1 MMHPRFRSFIATT
14 AVAVTAVTGGVVVAA
29 PATAAPPPKPI
40 PRFSIVG
47 ETFGMV
53 GDHDFCRGTVRVD
66 FTSPQRGITRVT
78 LTSNGFTGDGAG
90 WTRNPICRS
99 QVIMTQIGGRAF
111 YRETSIPVA
120 FGRKAG
126 NSVSRDVVTGSGL
139 ISVSVGAYTRAR
151 APQSSVVSSYLVV
164 P

>member
-1 MMHPRFRSFIATT
+1 MRNSLRSFIAAT
-14 AVAVTAVTGGVVVAA
+14 AVAAAAVTGGVVTAA
-29 PATAAPPPKPI
+29 PAGAAPPPKPI

-66 FTSPQRGITRVT
+66 FTSPQRATTRVT

-90 WTRNPICRS
+90 WTRDPICRS

-111 YRETSIPVA
+111 YRETPIPVA
-120 FGRKAG
+120 FGRRAG
-126 NSVSRDVVTGSGL
+126 ASVSRDVVTGSGL
-139 ISVSVGAYTRAR
+139 ISVSVGAYTRSR
-151 APQSSVVSSYLVV
+151 APQSSVVGSYLIV